1 MIGQRIVEILLATLA
16 QGSIYALLASG
27 LALIY
32 GVGRIIN
39 LAHTAFYMVAAF
51 GYVYFTQGFLRS
63 LGWGIPESIAV
74 TVVGLGLLGVLIY
87 RFLLDRIR
95 EHEAAVLL
103 VTISIG
109 MALQELMRISF
120 TSVPAGL
127 PRLIEGKSF
136 ILGVEILN
144 DKLLAVGVVAGVIIV
159 LWLLLTKT
167 KLGISIRA
175 VSNDAEIA
183 NVVGISVSRTLMI
196 TMGIGTALAGVA
208 GILVTSG
215 ASVYYAMWLPPLMMI
230 LVIVVLGGLGSFKG
244 SFIGAFIIAFVEAM
258 AGNLY
263 PTRAYLGPVFALM
276 VMIIMLAVRPAG
288 LFGTLFEE
296 ERL

>member
-1 MIGQRIVEILLATLA
+1 MGHTIAQIIVTILVK
-16 QGSIYALLASG
+16 GGIYALLASG

-39 LAHTAFYMVAAF
+39 LAHTAFYMVAAYF
-51 GYVYFTQGFLRS
+51 YVYLTQGFLHS
-63 LGWGIPESIAV
+63 LGWGVPESIAV
-74 TVVGLGLLGVLIY
+74 TVIGLGLLGVLVY

-109 MALQELMRISF
+109 MALQEIIRIQFGSLP
-120 TSVPAGL
+120 VIL
-127 PRLIEGKSF
+127 PRLIEGTTT
-136 ILGVEILN
+136 ILGVGIVK
-144 DKLLAVGVVAGVIIV
+144 DQLLTVGVVAGVIIV

-183 NVVGISVSRTLMI
+183 SVVGISVSRTLMV

-208 GILVTSG
+208 AILTTSG
-215 ASVYYAMWLPPLMMI
+215 GSIYYLMWLPPLMMV

-244 SFIGAFIIAFVEAM
+244 SFIGAFIIAFVEALVL
-258 AGNLY
+258 NLY
-263 PTRAYLGPVFALM
+263 PNHGYLSQVFALV
-276 VMIIMLAVRPAG
+276 VMIIMLMVRPAG

>member
-1 MIGQRIVEILLATLA
+1 VIGQIVVLTLVK
-16 QGSIYALLASG
+16 GGIYALLASG

-39 LAHTAFYMVAAF
+39 LAHTAFFMVAAYGMF
-51 GYVYFTQGFLRS
+51 YLTQR
-63 LGWGIPESIAV
+63 LGWGLPESIAV
-74 TVVGLGLLGVLIY
+74 IVVGMGLLGVLVY

-103 VTISIG
+103 VTIAIG
-109 MALQELMRISF
+109 IALQELMLMSF
-120 TSVPAGL
+120 SSL
-127 PRLIEGKSF
+127 PSLLPPLITGTTN
-136 ILGVEILN
+136 ILGTRILN
-144 DKLLAVGVVAGVIIV
+144 YQLLTVGVVAGVIIV

-175 VSNDAEIA
+175 VANDAEIA
-183 NVVGISVSRTLMI
+183 NLVGISVSKTLMI
-196 TMGIGTALAGVA
+196 TLGIGTALAGVA
-208 GILVTSG
+208 AILTTSG
-215 ASVYYAMWLPPLMMI
+215 GSVFYLMWLPPLLMV

-244 SFIGAFIIAFVEAM
+244 SFIGAFFIGFVES
-258 AGNLY
+258 LVLTFY
-263 PTRAYLGPVFALM
+263 PTHGYLSQVFALAVM
-276 VMIIMLAVRPAG
+276 VIVLVVRPAG

>member
-1 MIGQRIVEILLATLA
+1 MGHTIAQIIVATLVK
-16 QGSIYALLASG
+16 GGIYALLASG

-39 LAHTAFYMVAAF
+39 LAHTAFYMLAAY
-51 GYVYFTQGFLRS
+51 GYVYFTQGFRQS
-63 LGWGIPESIAV
+63 LGWGVPESIAV
-74 TVVGLGLLGVLIY
+74 TVVGLGLLGVLVY

-109 MALQELMRISF
+109 MALQELLRIQF
-120 TSVPAGL
+120 GSVPSTL
-127 PRLIEGKSF
+127 PRLIEGTTS
-136 ILGVEILN
+136 ILGVGILK
-144 DKLLAVGVVAGVIIV
+144 DQLLTVAVVAGVIIV

-183 NVVGISVSRTLMI
+183 SVVGISVSRTLMV
-196 TMGIGTALAGVA
+196 TMGIGTALAAVA
-208 GILVTSG
+208 AILTTSG
-215 ASVYYAMWLPPLMMI
+215 GSVFYMMWLPPLTMI

-244 SFIGAFIIAFVEAM
+244 SFIGAFIIALVEAIVL
-258 AGNLY
+258 NLY
-263 PTRAYLGPVFALM
+263 PTHGYLSQVFALA
-276 VMIIMLAVRPAG
+276 VMFIMLVVRPGG
-288 LFGTLFEE
+288 LFGVMFEE